1 MQQLPLP
8 VNISDYM
15 IFESFFAGSNDH
27 IYKLLQT
34 NEQKFL
40 WIAGEKGTGKTHLL
54 QAKINQ
60 INHNQS
66 KLMYLPMRDL
76 NQFSPEILDDMDQM
90 DLICID
96 DIHLVLGSRIWEEK
110 LLDLYER
117 IQNTK
122 TVFIV
127 SSKDSPQGGNFL
139 IQDLLSRYST
149 ALVLRLNVLKNMD
162 IVRAIQ
168 LHAKIRGFNLSDNA
182 AKFLLT
188 RVRRDVCSLVEI
200 IEILDYESLAKKRK
214 LTIPFIKSVLH
225 IE

>member
-76 NQFSPEILDDMDQM
+76 NQFSPEILDYMDQM

>member
-1 MQQLPLP
+1 
-8 VNISDYM
+8 M
-15 IFESFFAGSNDH
+15 IFESFFGGSNDH
-27 IYKLLQT
+27 IYKLLQA

-60 INHNQS
+60 INNNQS
-66 KLMYLPMRDL
+66 KLMYLPMREL
-76 NQFSPEILDDMDQM
+76 NQLSPEILDDMDQM

-96 DIHLVLGSRIWEEK
+96 DIHLILGSKIWEEK

-122 TVFIV
+122 TIFIV

-162 IVRAIQ
+162 VVRAIQ
-168 LHAKIRGFNLSDNA
+168 LHTKIRGFDLSDDA
-182 AKFLLT
+182 AKFLLR
-188 RVRRDVCSLVEI
+188 RVRRDVCSLVEVI
-200 IEILDYESLAKKRK
+200 KILDYESLAKKRK

>member
-1 MQQLPLP
+1 
-8 VNISDYM
+8 M
-15 IFESFFAGSNDH
+15 IFESFFAGTNDH

-40 WIAGEKGTGKTHLL
+40 WIAGEEATGKTHLL

-168 LHAKIRGFNLSDNA
+168 LHAKIRGFDLSDNA

>member
-76 NQFSPEILDDMDQM
+76 NQFSP
-90 DLICID
+90 C
-96 DIHLVLGSRIWEEK
+96 
-110 LLDLYER
+110 LLY
-117 IQNTK
+117 T
-122 TVFIV
+122 
-127 SSKDSPQGGNFL
+127 
-139 IQDLLSRYST
+139 
-149 ALVLRLNVLKNMD
+149 
-162 IVRAIQ
+162 
-168 LHAKIRGFNLSDNA
+168 SDA
-182 AKFLLT
+182 A
-188 RVRRDVCSLVEI
+188 DE
-200 IEILDYESLAKKRK
+200 
-214 LTIPFIKSVLH
+214 
-225 IE
+225 

>member
-1 MQQLPLP
+1 
-8 VNISDYM
+8 M
-15 IFESFFAGSNDH
+15 IFESFFAGTNDH

-90 DLICID
+90 DLICFD

-110 LLDLYER
+110 LLDL
-117 IQNTK
+117 
-122 TVFIV
+122 
-127 SSKDSPQGGNFL
+127 
-139 IQDLLSRYST
+139 
-149 ALVLRLNVLKNMD
+149 
-162 IVRAIQ
+162 
-168 LHAKIRGFNLSDNA
+168 
-182 AKFLLT
+182 
-188 RVRRDVCSLVEI
+188 
-200 IEILDYESLAKKRK
+200 
-214 LTIPFIKSVLH
+214 
-225 IE
+225 

>member
-214 LTIPFIKSVLH
+214 LTIPFIKSVLQ

>member
-1 MQQLPLP
+1 
-8 VNISDYM
+8 M
-15 IFESFFAGSNDH
+15 IFETFFPGTNDH

-40 WIAGEKGTGKTHLL
+40 WIAGEEGTGKTHLL

-60 INHNQS
+60 INNNLS
-66 KLMYLPMRDL
+66 KLMFLPMSEL
-76 NQFSPEILDDMDQM
+76 NQFSPEVLDDMDQM

-96 DIHLVLGSRIWEEK
+96 DIHLVLGSKKWEEK

-122 TVFIV
+122 TIFIV
-127 SSKDSPQGGNFL
+127 SSKDSPQGCNFL

-149 ALVLRLNVLKNMD
+149 ALVLRLNILKNMD

-168 LHAKIRGFNLSDNA
+168 LHAQIRGFDLSDDA
-182 AKFLLT
+182 AKFLLR
-188 RVRRDVCSLVEI
+188 RVQRDVCSLVEI
-200 IEILDYESLAKKRK
+200 IEVLDYESLAKKRK
-214 LTIPFIKSVLH
+214 LTIPFIKSVLQ

>member
-1 MQQLPLP
+1 
-8 VNISDYM
+8 M
-15 IFESFFAGSNDH
+15 IFESFFAGTNDH

-60 INHNQS
+60 INNNQS
-66 KLMYLPMRDL
+66 KLMYLPMSEL
-76 NQFSPEILDDMDQM
+76 NQLSPEILDDMDQM

-96 DIHLVLGSRIWEEK
+96 DIHLVLGSKIWEEK

-162 IVRAIQ
+162 VVRAIQ
-168 LHAKIRGFNLSDNA
+168 LHAKIRGFDLSDDA
-182 AKFLLT
+182 AKFLLR
-188 RVRRDVCSLVEI
+188 RVRRDVCSLVEVI
-200 IEILDYESLAKKRK
+200 KILDYESLAKKRK

>member
-1 MQQLPLP
+1 
-8 VNISDYM
+8 M
-15 IFESFFAGSNDH
+15 IFESFFAGTNDH

-40 WIAGEKGTGKTHLL
+40 WIAGEEATGKTHLL

-122 TVFIV
+122 TIFIV

-168 LHAKIRGFNLSDNA
+168 LHAKIRGFDLSDNA

>member
-1 MQQLPLP
+1 
-8 VNISDYM
+8 M

-34 NEQKFL
+34 SEQKFL

-168 LHAKIRGFNLSDNA
+168 LHAKIRGFDLSDNA